1 MVSSTCQNLLSRDAG
16 KGIVVIFITT
26 KTDLLESSLFG
37 NKLYEK
43 IYITWSLPLWG
54 RVHEPRFVTTEVEIN
69 DRVDIGAKK
78 EFENE
83 LADVFDSVI
92 VTTEVTHL

>member
-26 KTDLLESSLFG
+26 KNDLLESSLFG

-43 IYITWSLPLWG
+43 IYITWSLPLWD
-54 RVHEPRFVTTEVEIN
+54 RVLEPRFVTTEAEISN
-69 DRVDIGAKK
+69 RVNVGTKQK
-78 EFENE
+78 FENE
-83 LADVFDSVI
+83 LTDVLNSVI
-92 VTTEVTHL
+92 VPTEEIHI